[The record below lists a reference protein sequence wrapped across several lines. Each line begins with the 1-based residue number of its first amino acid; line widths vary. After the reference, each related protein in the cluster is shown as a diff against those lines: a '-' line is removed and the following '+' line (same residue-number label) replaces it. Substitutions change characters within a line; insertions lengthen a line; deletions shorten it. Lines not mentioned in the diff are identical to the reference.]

1 MKFGLPPWL
10 KRDADVRAVGQE
22 LMVRGPP
29 PVAIDLTDAEVP
41 DGWTPKELAAY
52 QAERDASAMAIVA
65 ASMDARRRPRRSRW
79 ANNRYSPLRWRG

>member
-10 KRDADVRAVGQE
+10 KRDTDAPVGSA
-22 LMVRGPP
+22 LVKYVAP
-29 PVAIDLTDAEVP
+29 PVAIDLTDAEVA

-65 ASMDARRRPRRSRW
+65 ASMAAKRRPRRSRW
-79 ANNRYSPLRWRG
+79 ANNRYSPLHWRG